1 MNLKD
6 TISQK
11 IAKLLPKNIVYFAII
26 RAWAKATT
34 GKYSNQVVPD
44 VTMEQLIKRWE
55 E

>member
-26 RAWAKATT
+26 RAWAT